1 MKDFFDTWKFKILVG
16 IAVFLAAIMAYAG
29 ANGRLTAA
37 PQEILSVA
45 VAPFQRAAAAVSNG
59 VSSLWEKYTNI
70 DAILEENEKLTT
82 ENAELRGQMVDYD
95 KLKAENEAYKAL
107 TNIQELHPEMSYVSS
122 FVIGRDPLDSFYGFT
137 LDKGSLDGVE
147 ANDAITSDEGYLLGV
162 VTEVDL
168 TSCKVMTILHPSF
181 NAAGVVSRTRDNGII
196 TGSADYAAEGL
207 CILSNLSRSTL
218 TKANDQVITTGL
230 GGVFP
235 PDVLV
240 GVVQELVPE
249 ASGKS
254 TIAVLKPGADP
265 RTVKHVFI
273 ITNY

>member
-107 TNIQELHPEMSYVSS
+107 TNIQEQHPEMSYVSS

-137 LDKGSLDGVE
+137 LDQGSLDGVE

-181 NAAGVVSRTRDNGII
+181 NAAGVISRTRENGII
-196 TGSADYAAEGL
+196 TGSADYAADGQCVL
-207 CILSNLSRSTL
+207 TNLDRATEAR
-218 TKANDQVITTGL
+218 KGDQVITTGL

-235 PDVLV
+235 ANLLV
-240 GVVQELVPE
+240 GTVQEVVPE
-249 ASGKS
+249 QSGKS
-254 TIAVLKPGADP
+254 SSAVILPGADP

-273 ITNY
+273 VTEY